1 MSAYGGDVDHRP
13 FCALFLYL
21 GCEGVATEE
30 DALDV
35 DAHDLVEFFLGDQI
49 GAL

>member
-1 MSAYGGDVDHRP
+1 
-13 FCALFLYL
+13 LFFYL
-21 GCEGVATEE
+21 GCEGVAAEK

-49 GAL
+49 GTLPAINFSSIN

>member
-1 MSAYGGDVDHRP
+1 MGAYGGDVDHGA
-13 FCALFLYL
+13 FCALLFDLS
-21 GCEGVATEE
+21 CEGVAAEE

-35 DAHDLVEFFLGDQI
+35 DAHYLVEFFLSDEI

>member
-1 MSAYGGDVDHRP
+1 MGAYGGDVDHGA
-13 FCALFLYL
+13 FCALLFDL
-21 GCEGVATEE
+21 GREGVAAEE

-35 DAHDLVEFFLGDQI
+35 DAHDLVEFFFGNQI